1 MTVFLREVGAENIL
15 KNAEKIQQIR
25 KHQGELNEDDAINLA
40 LGVKMYPL
48 ARYLQLWWR
57 PPQKIKEIFKHQA
70 ILAISKQKEAIR
82 QLAAF
87 KAQVSRV
94 EPQKQQQELLEKQFK
109 SLERKIKLFRTRPIT
124 VLLDKAAPEQFRWY

>member
-1 MTVFLREVGAENIL
+1 
-15 KNAEKIQQIR
+15 
-25 KHQGELNEDDAINLA
+25 
-40 LGVKMYPL
+40 MYPL

-94 EPQKQQQELLEKQFK
+94 EPQKHNKNFSK
-109 SLERKIKLFRTRPIT
+109 SNL
-124 VLLDKAAPEQFRWY
+124 KA